1 MTYEAPKVVVH
12 NTHEYST
19 PQPARSVLPRLPMR
33 AIALGPFGSGKTV
46 FTQSLIVD
54 LMRTRGGGSVFLH
67 IYVWS
72 PSIHMDPVW
81 QTVKDFAK
89 KMLKQNED
97 ECFFQEF
104 NPADLQGVID
114 KQQKLIESLKERGA
128 RTLPNILIVLG
139 DIADNEQI
147 ARREVLLHQLFF
159 RGRHAKIST
168 LIATQKYRA
177 LAPQIRTQALSF
189 FVFKLR
195 SQQELDAL
203 LDEVSA
209 LGGRKLVD
217 SYYREATKKPYSFLY
232 IRLDQPEPQFLERF
246 DFVLEP

>member
-1 MTYEAPKVVVH
+1 M
-12 NTHEYST
+12 
-19 PQPARSVLPRLPMR
+19 
-33 AIALGPFGSGKTV
+33 
-46 FTQSLIVD
+46 
-54 LMRTRGGGSVFLH
+54 
-67 IYVWS
+67 
-72 PSIHMDPVW
+72 

-89 KMLKQNED
+89 KVLKQNEQ
-97 ECFFQEF
+97 ECFFEEF

-114 KQQKLIESLKERGA
+114 KQQKLIETLKERGA
-128 RTLPNILIVLG
+128 RTLPNILIVLD

-217 SYYREATKKPYSFLY
+217 SYYREATKKPCLFLY
-232 IRLDQPEPQFLERF
+232 IRLDQSEPQFLERF

>member
-1 MTYEAPKVVVH
+1 M
-12 NTHEYST
+12 
-19 PQPARSVLPRLPMR
+19 
-33 AIALGPFGSGKTV
+33 
-46 FTQSLIVD
+46 
-54 LMRTRGGGSVFLH
+54 
-67 IYVWS
+67 
-72 PSIHMDPVW
+72 
-81 QTVKDFAK
+81 
-89 KMLKQNED
+89 
-97 ECFFQEF
+97 
-104 NPADLQGVID
+104 
-114 KQQKLIESLKERGA
+114 KERGA
-128 RTLPNILIVLG
+128 RTLPNILIVLD

-246 DFVLEP
+246 DFVLLKIMT

>member
-1 MTYEAPKVVVH
+1 
-12 NTHEYST
+12 
-19 PQPARSVLPRLPMR
+19 
-33 AIALGPFGSGKTV
+33 
-46 FTQSLIVD
+46 
-54 LMRTRGGGSVFLH
+54 MRTRGGGSVFLH

-89 KMLKQNED
+89 KVLKQNEE

-128 RTLPNILIVLG
+128 RTLPNILIVLD

-147 ARREVLLHQLFF
+147 ARRGAAASALLPRASCQNQHPD
-159 RGRHAKIST
+159 RHA
-168 LIATQKYRA
+168 KYRA
-177 LAPQIRTQALSF
+177 LAPQIRMQALSF
-189 FVFKLR
+189 CAFKLR
-195 SQQELDAL
+195 SQPELAAL